1 MEKLK
6 TFTYP
11 KSFIQNN
18 NDETGYRTYDVAD
31 VNDAISLPS
40 VTTILGNTKD
50 KSFLD
55 TWKKKVGEEQARKIV
70 QDASARGTSMHHQI
84 EGWISGENHAD
95 LTPAGKEAESM
106 AKTIIKNGLEGR
118 IEGYYGIEA
127 LMYYPN
133 LYAGSAD
140 LICQHEGELTVV
152 DFKQTNKPKQEAW
165 IEDYFM
171 QLAAYSMAHD
181 FVYKTEID
189 KAMIM
194 MCSVDN
200 YYQEWIISGAQLRD
214 WKHKFLARVDQYYG
228 QIDQGL

>member
-1 MEKLK
+1 MEKLE

-18 NDETGYRTYDVAD
+18 NHESGYRTYDVAGVD
-31 VNDAISLPS
+31 DAVSLPS

-55 TWKKKVGEEQARKIV
+55 SWKKKVGEEQARKIV

-84 EGWISGENHAD
+84 EGWISGEGFAD
-95 LTPAGKEAESM
+95 LTPAGKQAESM

-140 LICQHEGELTVV
+140 LICQHEGEVTVV

>member
-1 MEKLK
+1 
-6 TFTYP
+6 
-11 KSFIQNN
+11 
-18 NDETGYRTYDVAD
+18 
-31 VNDAISLPS
+31 
-40 VTTILGNTKD
+40 
-50 KSFLD
+50 
-55 TWKKKVGEEQARKIV
+55 
-70 QDASARGTSMHHQI
+70 MHHQI
-84 EGWISGENHAD
+84 EGWISGENHVD
-95 LTPAGKEAESM
+95 LTPAGKQAESM

-140 LICQHEGELTVV
+140 LICQHEGEVTVV